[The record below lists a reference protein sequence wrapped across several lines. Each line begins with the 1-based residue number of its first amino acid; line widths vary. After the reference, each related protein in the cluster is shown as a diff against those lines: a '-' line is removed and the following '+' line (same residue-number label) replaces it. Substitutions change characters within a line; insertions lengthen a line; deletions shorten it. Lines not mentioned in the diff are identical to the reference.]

1 MILNKLYKRYN
12 FYDNKIIE
20 IEKDFK
26 EREVEKHEKELII
39 CELEHLKHCREA
51 VNKQINYY
59 KKKLGV

>member
-1 MILNKLYKRYN
+1 MILNKLYRKYN
-12 FYDNKIIE
+12 VYDNKVIE
-20 IEKDFK
+20 IEKDLK
-26 EREVEKHEKELII
+26 NREVERQEKELII